1 MVNEREL
8 TERTKGRP
16 SIDELTTVIWTR
28 EMGRRLALV
37 RMKRLMDQREM
48 ARALGLERNGQ
59 GTVSRIELG
68 RLPVTERLTV
78 ATLKKTFHT
87 EFMFIVFGSNPERFN
102 AGVIVRKYWDTR
114 LRVRRKNRSQSPFRS
129 GRSRH

>member
-1 MVNEREL
+1 MVNEQEL
-8 TERTKGRP
+8 SQRTKGRP
-16 SIDELTTVIWTR
+16 SLDELTTVIWTP

-37 RMKRLMDQREM
+37 RMKRVMDQREM

-59 GTVSRIELG
+59 GMISRLELG
-68 RLPVTERLTV
+68 RLLVTDRLTV
-78 ATLKKTFHT
+78 ATLKKTFPT

-114 LRVRRKNRSQSPFRS
+114 LRIRRQNKSKSPFRN